1 MTFSAVLCALLRT
14 AGERLELNPP
24 GLSLAVSQLPVP
36 GRKKKKKGEIERE
49 RRAAGGGRKGL
60 ILAEMRRFQTKG

>member
-1 MTFSAVLCALLRT
+1 MTFSTVLCAFLRT

-36 GRKKKKKGEIERE
+36 GRKKKREKLRE
-49 RRAAGGGRKGL
+49 RGGQREEGERG
-60 ILAEMRRFQTKG
+60 

>member
-1 MTFSAVLCALLRT
+1 MTFSTVLCAFLRT

-36 GRKKKKKGEIERE
+36 GRKKKRGEIERE

-60 ILAEMRRFQTKG
+60 ILAEMRRFQTRG

>member
-36 GRKKKKKGEIERE
+36 SRKKKKKEKLRK
-49 RRAAGGGRKGL
+49 GGGQREEG
-60 ILAEMRRFQTKG
+60 ERG

>member
-36 GRKKKKKGEIERE
+36 SRKKKKGEIEKG

-60 ILAEMRRFQTKG
+60 ILAEMRRFQTRG

>member
-36 GRKKKKKGEIERE
+36 SRKKKKEKLRK
-49 RRAAGGGRKGL
+49 GGGQREEG
-60 ILAEMRRFQTKG
+60 ERG